1 MSKMSGSQKFIYI
14 VSILNIIGGAAY
26 LLFGILAALGV
37 GITGTERLVQET
49 GEQQAGAYA
58 IIFIVILVA
67 LGAFSLITGILGVR
81 AAHDASKIN
90 PVFILAAISLIISV
104 ISLIMAITE
113 KKFSATTL
121 ASVVGPALMLW
132 CANNVKKQT
141 NL

>member
-104 ISLIMAITE
+104 ISLIVAIAE
-113 KKFSATTL
+113 KKFSAATL